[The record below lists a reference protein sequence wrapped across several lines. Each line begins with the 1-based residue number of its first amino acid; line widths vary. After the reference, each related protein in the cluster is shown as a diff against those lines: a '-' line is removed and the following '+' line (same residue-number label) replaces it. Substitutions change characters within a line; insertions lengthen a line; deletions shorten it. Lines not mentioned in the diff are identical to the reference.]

1 MELLKYFIK
10 SVIKGLYIKIKF
22 AIFKLK
28 WHLNNLENQT
38 VPMTFF
44 PIEDVK
50 IGKGT
55 YGDLNIYKFNNISK
69 IKIGCYCSIGQ
80 NTSFIIDADH
90 PLHHISTYPYKAML
104 LHTEKCE
111 AISKGDINI
120 GDDVWIGFGSTIMS
134 GVTIGQGAVV
144 AAGSIVTRD
153 VPAYAIV
160 GGVPAKLIKYRFD
173 SEIVK
178 ELVKIDYSKLS
189 DEIVYNHIE
198 DLYIEIKDKTD
209 IEWLLKKND

>member
-1 MELLKYFIK
+1 MKVLRYIIK
-10 SVIKGLYIKIKF
+10 SVTKGLYVKIKF
-22 AIFKLK
+22 VIFKLK

-38 VPMTFF
+38 MPMTFF
-44 PIEDVK
+44 PIGDVK

-90 PLHHISTYPYKAML
+90 PLHHISTYPYKTML
-104 LHTEKCE
+104 LHTEKRE

-120 GDDVWIGFGSTIMS
+120 GDDVWIGFGSIIMS

-173 SEIVK
+173 PDMIK
-178 ELVKIDYSKLS
+178 ELVKVDYSELTKEMVN
-189 DEIVYNHIE
+189 DHIDNLYKE
-198 DLYIEIKDKTD
+198 LKNKNDLDWLVKDK
-209 IEWLLKKND
+209 

>member
-1 MELLKYFIK
+1 MKVLRYIIK
-10 SVIKGLYIKIKF
+10 SVTKGLYVKIKF
-22 AIFKLK
+22 VIFKLK

-38 VPMTFF
+38 MPMTFF
-44 PIEDVK
+44 PIGDVK

-90 PLHHISTYPYKAML
+90 PLHHISTYPYKTML
-104 LHTEKCE
+104 LHTEKRE

-120 GDDVWIGFGSTIMS
+120 GDDVWIGFGSIIMS

-160 GGVPAKLIKYRFD
+160 GGIPAKLIKYRFD
-173 SEIVK
+173 PDMIK
-178 ELVKIDYSKLS
+178 ELVKVDYSKLTKEMVN
-189 DEIVYNHIE
+189 DHIDNLYKE
-198 DLYIEIKDKTD
+198 LKNKNDLDWLVKDK
-209 IEWLLKKND
+209 

>member
-1 MELLKYFIK
+1 MKVLRYIIK
-10 SVIKGLYIKIKF
+10 SVTKGLYVKIKF
-22 AIFKLK
+22 FIFKLK
-28 WHLNNLENQT
+28 WYLNNYENQT

-90 PLHHISTYPYKAML
+90 PLNHFSTYPYKAML
-104 LHTEKCE
+104 LHTQKCE

-134 GVTIGQGAVV
+134 GVTIGQGAVI
-144 AAGSIVTRD
+144 AAGSVVTRD

-173 SEIVK
+173 PDMIK
-178 ELVKIDYSKLS
+178 ELVKVDYSKLTKEMVN
-189 DEIVYNHIE
+189 DHIDNLYKE
-198 DLYIEIKDKTD
+198 LKNKNDLDWLVKDK
-209 IEWLLKKND
+209 

>member
-1 MELLKYFIK
+1 MEVLRYIIK
-10 SVIKGLYIKIKF
+10 SVTKSLYVKIKF
-22 AIFKLK
+22 VIFKLK

-55 YGDLNIYKFNNISK
+55 YGDLNVYKFNNISK
-69 IKIGCYCSIGQ
+69 INIGCYCSIGQ

-90 PLHHISTYPYKAML
+90 PLHHFSTYPYKAML
-104 LHTEKCE
+104 LHTQKCE

-134 GVTIGQGAVV
+134 GVTIGQGAVI
-144 AAGSIVTRD
+144 AAGSVVTRD

-173 SEIVK
+173 SDMIK
-178 ELVKIDYSKLS
+178 ELVKVDYSKLTKKMVN
-189 DEIVYNHIE
+189 DHIDNLYKE
-198 DLYIEIKDKTD
+198 LKNKNDLDWLVKDK
-209 IEWLLKKND
+209 